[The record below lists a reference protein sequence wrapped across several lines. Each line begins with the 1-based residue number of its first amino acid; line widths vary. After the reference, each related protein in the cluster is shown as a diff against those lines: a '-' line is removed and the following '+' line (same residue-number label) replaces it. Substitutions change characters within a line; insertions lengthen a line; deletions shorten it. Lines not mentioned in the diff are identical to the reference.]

1 MDFNEKVGNAVI
13 KRAHEIIAEC
23 PKNSMLDS
31 ILAVLYLCE
40 HKGLD
45 WLIDDEV
52 VFPFFDSQGNIVLV
66 GE

>member
-13 KRAHEIIAEC
+13 KRALEIVAEC
-23 PKNSMLDS
+23 PNNGILES
-31 ILAVLYLCE
+31 ITSVLYICQDR
-40 HKGLD
+40 GLD

-52 VFPFFDSQGNIVLV
+52 VFPFFDSQGNVVLL